1 MLGPAADEVKARRRL
16 NRCRDVVQFPERC
29 EMKFLARLIILAVSL
44 TPAVFALNVKV
55 EKVDTK
61 KGKVRLLLPMHS
73 MMLEVSVYPRGES
86 VRVKT
91 RQFYWGSFVR
101 QKTSQP
107 HPNILQIRIPD
118 EKPARFRVHRILF
131 LEK

>member
-1 MLGPAADEVKARRRL
+1 
-16 NRCRDVVQFPERC
+16 
-29 EMKFLARLIILAVSL
+29 MKFLARLMILTVLL

-55 EKVDTK
+55 EKVDIK

-73 MMLEVSVYPRGES
+73 MILEASVYPQGES
-86 VRVKT
+86 VRVKM

-107 HPNILQIRIPD
+107 RPNILQIRIPD
-118 EKPARFRVHRILF
+118 EEPARFRVHRILF